1 MRFDQSNDGFL
12 QLEEITAGL
21 KEVLGHVRGSL
32 QIFEEILQTLDKNL
46 NGKIDYTEFLTAAA
60 DKE

>member
-1 MRFDQSNDGFL
+1 MRFDESGDGFL
-12 QLEEITAGL
+12 QLDEITSGL

-32 QIFEEILQTLDKNL
+32 QIFEDILKTLDKNL